1 MAEVTR
7 FPTHNGF
14 IQAKI
19 SDEIYDI
26 LLSASEQS
34 KSEKLDITDRL
45 IGNLEE
51 TYDLTQMPFYQFN
64 KVETYLRDLCGE
76 FEQNFE
82 LMKSYKIFSAP
93 NGSIDLNLKMLWVNY
108 QKKYEFNPV
117 HHHSGLY
124 SFVIW
129 MKIPYSCEEDEF
141 KEKRGNPTQK
151 YAGTFCFLDTDP
163 VSGIEDFKIKLDS
176 SYEKTILIFPSKLRH
191 IVYPF
196 YTSDD
201 YRISISGNFY
211 LEPVTRF

>member
-26 LLSASEQS
+26 LLSASEQAR
-34 KSEKLDITDRL
+34 SEKLDITDRL

-64 KVETYLRDLCGE
+64 KVEAYIRDLCGE

-108 QKKYEFNPV
+108 QKKYEFNPC
-117 HHHSGLY
+117 L
-124 SFVIW
+124 
-129 MKIPYSCEEDEF
+129 
-141 KEKRGNPTQK
+141 
-151 YAGTFCFLDTDP
+151 L
-163 VSGIEDFKIKLDS
+163 
-176 SYEKTILIFPSKLRH
+176 
-191 IVYPF
+191 
-196 YTSDD
+196 YTSPSPRD
-201 YRISISGNFY
+201 R
-211 LEPVTRF
+211 TRSRMPSSA